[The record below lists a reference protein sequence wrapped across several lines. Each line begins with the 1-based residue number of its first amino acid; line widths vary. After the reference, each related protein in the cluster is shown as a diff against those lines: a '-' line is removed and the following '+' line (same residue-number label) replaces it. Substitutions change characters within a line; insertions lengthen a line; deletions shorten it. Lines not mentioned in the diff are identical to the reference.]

1 LNSFRA
7 DEALAEDRKAGPSEE
22 SGTRSLDSC
31 ASSNMSIMTKTSH
44 YDYSLPRELIAQFPL
59 PNRGDARLMVV
70 SRRTGRIEHRR
81 IRDLPEILSRGD
93 CLVLNDSRVIPARLM
108 GRRERTGGRW
118 EGLVLAIDPGG
129 VWRLLA
135 RTRGK
140 IKPGE
145 LVSLMD
151 PEGRESARL
160 RLLLREP
167 EGTWLAEPVPAE
179 DWQTVLDRVGRT
191 PLPCY
196 IRHGV
201 AAPGDATRYQTVYA
215 RAPGSAAAPTAGLH
229 FTTELLER
237 LRQSGV
243 RQCMVT
249 LHVGLD
255 TFRPIQTAMIEEH
268 RMHAEWCQLDGEA
281 AQAIN
286 QTRAAGCRVV
296 AVGTTSVR
304 VLETAAEAGGVRP
317 WVGETRLFIHGDY
330 RFRAVDALLT
340 NFHLPRSTLLVLV
353 SCFGGEE
360 LIRRAYAEAIRERYR
375 FYSYGDAMLIL

>member
-1 LNSFRA
+1 
-7 DEALAEDRKAGPSEE
+7 
-22 SGTRSLDSC
+22 
-31 ASSNMSIMTKTSH
+31 MSIMTKTSH

-93 CLVLNDSRVIPARLM
+93 CLVLNDSRVIPARLI
-108 GRRERTGGRW
+108 GRRKRTGGRW

-237 LRQSGV
+237 LRRGGV

-255 TFRPIQTAMIEEH
+255 TFRPIQTATIEEH
-268 RMHAEWCQLDGEA
+268 RMHAEWCQLDEEA
-281 AQAIN
+281 AQAIH
-286 QTRAAGCRVV
+286 QTRAAGCRIV

-304 VLETAAEAGGVRP
+304 VLETAAEAGDVRP

-360 LIRRAYAEAIRERYR
+360 LIRRAYTEAIRERYR